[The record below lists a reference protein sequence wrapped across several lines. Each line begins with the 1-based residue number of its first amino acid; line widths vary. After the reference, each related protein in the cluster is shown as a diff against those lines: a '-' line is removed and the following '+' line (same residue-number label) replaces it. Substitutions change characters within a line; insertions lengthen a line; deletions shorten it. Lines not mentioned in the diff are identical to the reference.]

1 MKHGIGK
8 FMQYENFD
16 ATFDMSRVSNRMP
29 SSHGFAFV
37 TKTMDDNGAFDLKQG
52 VAKVQYDD

>member
-1 MKHGIGK
+1 
-8 FMQYENFD
+8 
-16 ATFDMSRVSNRMP
+16 MP

-52 VAKVQYDD
+52 VAKIQYDD